1 MNEVNDFVIEN
12 GVLKKYTGAES
23 HVVIPEGV
31 RKISTDAF
39 YYRRDKIVSVVI
51 PEGVAT
57 INDNAFYNCEKLES
71 IVLPQSI
78 REIKYGVFY
87 GCKSLQSIQIPEQLT
102 CISDRAFSDCTAL
115 THVDIPDSVREIG
128 DSAFSYCRN
137 LVSVRLPQTLERIG
151 NSAFWYCAALKE
163 INIPDSC
170 TIGDNAF
177 SECNAMLDEDGF
189 LILRNRVFT
198 HRQKEK
204 KDVLVIPDSVEH
216 IEDGVFAGWEANK
229 HLQMNL
235 RCPTWGTYGQ
245 AKVYGFARSLI
256 GQHGATVSFRDDT
269 GNVVAKVVLATK
281 EESEPKQNGAI
292 LSIRQ
297 KDHAFDFANYDANWA
312 NLSKAP
318 NKILVALARIQYPY
332 ALSEEMREVYETFLS
347 KQSLDACKLLIDED
361 NDQMLTILAE
371 KGLIS
376 KTAMPKLVDYA
387 NQQGK
392 TALTALL
399 LTQQHTAPQKP
410 ATPKTAKPKSKEKPM
425 WKKPKAG
432 THLVGRYIG
441 TETQVV
447 FPLEVDGVAIEGI
460 ANTAGEAPENYKN
473 LISVEIPE
481 GYTSIGNKAFFGCE
495 KLESVKLPE
504 SLVSI
509 GTQAF
514 AGCTSLKELYI
525 PENVRFGGN
534 EIFADSKVD
543 LLVVENKENADFPKG
558 VFHQFQIQDLVVCGG
573 NFKSKSNVFDASID
587 FTYNPDMP
595 RNFPQ
600 RVWINGEYD
609 CMDIRE
615 SGYLARRLHPLAEFD
630 PSGIKDVAIR
640 ARVEEDLSRPVSKK
654 MNLDMLCKPQ
664 QVEKIDFAGAS
675 FVLSGFHQFLEPQV
689 ARRIM
694 TSGGEL
700 KDSVSEQTDFLV
712 IPDSDLVKTTKYKK
726 AETLRK
732 KGRNI
737 AVINYAELLRHM
749 YQHNEKLYGREGAEL
764 LKNFLVVIENGTV
777 TLNRYVGTE
786 TTLEIPEKLGE
797 YPIVRISDWCVF
809 NEYGRLP
816 GGDLTELT
824 VPQSVKIDEYA
835 FLSCK
840 PKVIRK

>member
-1 MNEVNDFVIEN
+1 MEDFIIEN
-12 GVLKKYTGAES
+12 GKLRIYRGTDS
-23 HVVIPEGV
+23 HIIIPEGV
-31 RKISTDAF
+31 TVLGMDIFYQNRKGP
-39 YYRRDKIVSVVI
+39 VSVVI
-51 PEGVAT
+51 PESVTVIGES
-57 INDNAFYNCEKLES
+57 AFYGCENLET
-71 IVLPQSI
+71 ITWPKSI
-78 REIKYGVFY
+78 REIKRGAFH
-87 GCKSLQSIQIPEQLT
+87 GCKSLRHVQIPEGFT
-102 CISDRAFSDCTAL
+102 SINADVFSGCEAL

-128 DSAFSYCRN
+128 DSAFSSCRN
-137 LVSVRLPQTLERIG
+137 LVSIRLPQTLEKIG
-151 NSAFWYCAALKE
+151 SSAFWYCDALKE
-163 INIPDSC
+163 INIPDGC
-170 TIGDNAF
+170 TIGENAF
-177 SECNAMLDEDGF
+177 SQCNAMLDENGF

-216 IEDGVFAGWEANK
+216 IENGVFFGWEANK

-269 GNVVAKVVLATK
+269 GNVVAKVILATK
-281 EESEPKQNGAI
+281 DESEPKQNGAI

-297 KDHAFDFANYDANWA
+297 KDHAFDFAGYDANWA

-318 NKILVALARIQYPY
+318 NKILVAWCRIQYPY
-332 ALSEEMREVYETFLS
+332 ALSEEMREVYETFLT
-347 KQSLDACKLLIDED
+347 KQSLNACKLLIDED
-361 NDQMLTILAE
+361 NAQMLTILAE

-376 KTAMPKLVDYA
+376 KSAMPKLVDYA
-387 NQQGK
+387 NLQGK

-410 ATPKTAKPKSKEKPM
+410 AAPKTAKPKSKEKPL

-473 LISVEIPE
+473 LTSVVIPE

-543 LLVVENKENADFPKG
+543 LLVVENKENMDFPKG

-587 FTYNPDMP
+587 FTYNPEMP

-630 PSGIKDVAIR
+630 PSGIKNAAIR
-640 ARVEEDLSRPVSKK
+640 ARVEEDLLRPVSKK
-654 MNLDMLCKPQ
+654 MKLDLLCKPQ
-664 QVEKIDFAGAS
+664 QVEKINFAGAS
-675 FVLSGFHQFLEPQV
+675 FVLSGFHQFLESQV
-689 ARRIM
+689 ARRIT

-700 KDSVSEQTDFLV
+700 KDSVTEQTDFLV

-726 AETLRK
+726 AETLHK
-732 KGRNI
+732 KGQNI
-737 AVINYAELLRHM
+737 AIINYAELLRHM
-749 YQHNEKLYGREGAEL
+749 YVHNEKLYGREGAEL
-764 LKNFLVVIENGTV
+764 LKNFLVDIEDGTV

-786 TTLEIPEKLGE
+786 ITFEIPEKLGE
-797 YPIVRISDWCVF
+797 YPIVRIANWCVF

-816 GGDLTELT
+816 GGELTELT
-824 VPQSVKIDEYA
+824 VPQTVKIDEYA
-835 FLSCK
+835 FITCK